1 MKDYLHKECM
11 TVSGN
16 TIGEIAE
23 LRKSTDHNTLTTAD
37 APVFPNGGI
46 AVIKG
51 NLSPNGAICRTTT
64 ISEKIRKFEGP
75 ARVFHSDEDAHA
87 AVVSGRIKKGDVVV
101 IRYEGPRGAPG
112 MREMMMT
119 TDALVGIGMGQDVFV
134 LTDGRFSGFTE
145 GAAIGHISP
154 EAAVGGIIAIVEDGD
169 MIKIDIQGRSVNLD
183 LPEETIKERLAEWKL
198 PLKKS
203 RGILGIY
210 AKTALQAH
218 LGAMIDD
225 MVENVEQ
232 VMEK

>member
-1 MKDYLHKECM
+1 
-11 TVSGN
+11 
-16 TIGEIAE
+16 
-23 LRKSTDHNTLTTAD
+23 
-37 APVFPNGGI
+37 
-46 AVIKG
+46 
-51 NLSPNGAICRTTT
+51 
-64 ISEKIRKFEGP
+64 
-75 ARVFHSDEDAHA
+75 
-87 AVVSGRIKKGDVVV
+87 
-101 IRYEGPRGAPG
+101 
-112 MREMMMT
+112 
-119 TDALVGIGMGQDVFV
+119 MGQDVFV

-154 EAAVGGIIAIVEDGD
+154 EAAVGGIIAIVEEGD

-183 LPEETIKERLAEWKL
+183 LPEKIIKERLSNWKL

-225 MVENVEQ
+225 MVENVQQ

>member
-1 MKDYLHKECM
+1 
-11 TVSGN
+11 
-16 TIGEIAE
+16 
-23 LRKSTDHNTLTTAD
+23 
-37 APVFPNGGI
+37 
-46 AVIKG
+46 
-51 NLSPNGAICRTTT
+51 
-64 ISEKIRKFEGP
+64 
-75 ARVFHSDEDAHA
+75 
-87 AVVSGRIKKGDVVV
+87 
-101 IRYEGPRGAPG
+101 